1 MPVLELLLL
10 TLVIVMVAIG
20 GLSIRL
26 FFSKDKQFRGGSCQA
41 SHSSGLSDK
50 GISCGCG
57 GGSCATE
64 ATKN

>member
-1 MPVLELLLL
+1 MPILELLLI
-10 TLVIVMVAIG
+10 TLVIVMIAVG

-41 SHSSGLSDK
+41 SHSPELRDK
-50 GISCGCG
+50 NIGCGCG

-64 ATKN
+64 ATN

>member
-1 MPVLELLLL
+1 MIAV
-10 TLVIVMVAIG
+10 G

-41 SHSSGLSDK
+41 SHSPELRDK
-50 GISCGCG
+50 NIGCGCG

-64 ATKN
+64 ATN

>member
-1 MPVLELLLL
+1 MPILELLLI
-10 TLVIVMVAIG
+10 TLVIVMLAVG

-26 FFSKDKQFRGGSCQA
+26 FFSKDKEFRGGSCQS
-41 SHSSGLSDK
+41 SHSSELRDK

-64 ATKN
+64 TTN